1 MSTNDAMTKLTIEN
15 AVSALQALQSKIDD
29 FALIDGQR
37 QQAQG
42 ELASLKRELDQVQ
55 GQLRAANRELGSKTD
70 ELSEVKDELA
80 QKQETHGQ
88 LASAI
93 RDLRKKLGMEMA

>member
-1 MSTNDAMTKLTIEN
+1 MSYEMTVVLDN
-15 AVSALQALQSKIDD
+15 AIAALRAVQLKIDD
-29 FALIDGQR
+29 FAQIDDQR

-42 ELASLKRELDQVQ
+42 ELASFKRELEQAQ

-70 ELSEVKDELA
+70 ELAQVKDELA
-80 QKQETHGQ
+80 QKQEHHGQ

-93 RDLRKKLGMEMA
+93 RDLRRKLGIEEAA